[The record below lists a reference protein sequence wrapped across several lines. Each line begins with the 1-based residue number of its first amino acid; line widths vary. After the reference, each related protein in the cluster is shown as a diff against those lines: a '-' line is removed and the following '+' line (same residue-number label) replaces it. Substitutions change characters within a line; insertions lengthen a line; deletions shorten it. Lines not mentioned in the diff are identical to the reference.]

1 MSIINVLPKDI
12 ENTPIVDG
20 ISSIPYIQI
29 FTVVSG
35 GWTEISTNCDTKNII
50 LQSREVQTWFFATES
65 GTNAYLTLR
74 NGAALQSRFVS
85 VSGTL
90 IGWVSSDYD
99 ITMELGQ
106 GR

>member
-20 ISSIPYIQI
+20 ISSIPYIQT

-35 GWTEISTNCDTKNII
+35 SWTAVTTNCDTKNII
-50 LQSREVQTWFFATES
+50 LQPRTEDTWFFATES
-65 GTNAYLTLR
+65 GTNNYLTVR
-74 NGAALQSRFVS
+74 NGAALQSRLVT
-85 VSGTL
+85 VSGT
-90 IGWVSSDYD
+90 IVGWTSAN
-99 ITMELGQ
+99 IALTMELAQ